1 MLMFVTGVA
10 NIRDVVPFARPPTRR
25 FKGGQKGTL
34 A

>member
-25 FKGGQKGTL
+25 F
-34 A
+34 